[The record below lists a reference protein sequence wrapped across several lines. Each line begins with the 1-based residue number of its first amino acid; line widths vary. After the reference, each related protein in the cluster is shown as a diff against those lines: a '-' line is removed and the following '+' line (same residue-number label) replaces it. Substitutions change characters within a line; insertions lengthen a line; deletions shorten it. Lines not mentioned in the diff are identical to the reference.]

1 MIRAILAAFTLTVS
15 QAAAQDKP
23 LPIPAGMEPLVIAIV
38 EPDSQGEVE
47 TFGPMLRELVIRAEQ
62 ANGTGP
68 EEGHETLSDQLRWAR
83 KTVGLRL
90 ILSDSEIAQG
100 WAARA
105 DLGHGCIGFPAALD
119 AYWGTTS
126 QDASPQQIATLATL
140 ARSPVTFA
148 RSPEMLAATYHQLV
162 SNAES
167 ALPQSLSRALLAN
180 GPAPLPEGAGCHE

>member
-1 MIRAILAAFTLTVS
+1 MIRAILAAFALATS

-23 LPIPAGMEPLVIAIV
+23 LSIPAGMEPLVIAIV

-47 TFGPMLRELVIRAEQ
+47 TFGPMLREQVIRAEQ

-90 ILSDSEIAQG
+90 ILSDIEIAQG

-105 DLGHGCIGFPAALD
+105 DLGHGCIGFPAALA
-119 AYWGTTS
+119 AYWGATS
-126 QDASPQQIATLATL
+126 QDATPQQLATLATL
-140 ARSPVTFA
+140 ARSPVSFA
-148 RSPEMLAATYHQLV
+148 SNPEMLAATYHQLV
-162 SNAES
+162 SNAEGV
-167 ALPQSLSRALLAN
+167 LPETLVDLLLEN
-180 GPAPLPEGAGCHE
+180 GPAAIPEGAGCRE

>member
-1 MIRAILAAFTLTVS
+1 MIRAALAALALATS

-68 EEGHETLSDQLRWAR
+68 EDGHETLSDQLRWAR

-105 DLGHGCIGFPAALD
+105 DLGHGCIGFPAALT

-126 QDASPQQIATLATL
+126 QDASPQQIATLSTL
-140 ARSPVTFA
+140 ARSPVSFT
-148 RSPEMLAATYHQLV
+148 SNPEMVAATYHQLV
-162 SNAES
+162 SNAAV
-167 ALPQSLSRALLAN
+167 ALPETLVDSLLEN
-180 GPAPLPEGAGCHE
+180 GPAAIPEGTGCRE

>member
-1 MIRAILAAFTLTVS
+1 MIRAILVAFALTTS

-38 EPDSQGEVE
+38 EQNSQGEVE
-47 TFGPMLRELVIRAEQ
+47 TLGSMLRELVIWAEQ
-62 ANGTGP
+62 ANGTLP
-68 EEGHETLSDQLRWAR
+68 EEGQSTLSDQLRWAG

-126 QDASPQQIATLATL
+126 QDASPQQIATLATI

-148 RSPEMLAATYHQLV
+148 SKPEMLAATYHQLV
-162 SNAES
+162 SNAEG
-167 ALPQSLSRALLAN
+167 ALPESLSKTLIQN
-180 GPAPLPEGAGCHE
+180 GPAAIPEGAGCRE